1 MAFTATNDL
10 SADFVSLTPG
20 GVYDIIEKIADTS
33 IHMIESVNPLK
44 ELDKGEVENGA
55 LIEQIVNK
63 HAVAAAY
70 NKAAVD
76 VFTKAS
82 NNLVTR
88 YFNTWSPNQWLET
101 VEEDEIRK
109 ILVKGA
115 SIEDIASIKVASL
128 AESADADKYTQIKD
142 ILKEIATDVT
152 PLQTAF
158 MTVNYTDDVTP
169 TSIKDFIEA
178 IRNTVMGF
186 QFMNATHCYAN
197 IVTRCSLDNILIV
210 MPYSVMN
217 KLSVQELADAFQ
229 LSAVDMMAKIV
240 QIDTTDGYVYILDK
254 RAFGVYTRLN
264 KVTSQYNAKGLYT
277 NYFLTRDELY
287 YWSPLFKSTFC
298 DATKLGLKKP

>member
-10 SADFVSLTPG
+10 SADFATLVPG
-20 GVYDIIEKIADTS
+20 DVYDIIEKIADTS
-33 IHMIESVNPLK
+33 IHLIESVNPLK

-55 LIEQIVNK
+55 LVEQIVNK

-101 VEEDEIRK
+101 VEEEDIRK

-115 SIEDIASIKVASL
+115 SIEDIASIKIASL

-142 ILKEIATDVT
+142 LLKEIATDVT

-169 TSIKDFIEA
+169 TSIADFIEA
-178 IRNTVMGF
+178 VRNTVMGF
-186 QFMNATHCYAN
+186 QFMNATHCYAAIN
-197 IVTRCSLDNILIV
+197 TRCNLDNILIV
-210 MPYSVMN
+210 IPYSVMN

-229 LSAVDMMAKIV
+229 LSQMDMLAKIV

-254 RAFGVYTRLN
+254 RAFGVFTRLN

>member
-10 SADFVSLTPG
+10 SADFASLTPG
-20 GVYDIIEKIADTS
+20 SVYDIIEKIADTS

-158 MTVNYTDDVTP
+158 MTVNYVDDASP

-178 IRNTVMGF
+178 VRNTVMGF
-186 QFMNATHCYAN
+186 QFMNATHCYAG
-197 IVTRCSLDNILIV
+197 ITTRCSLDNILIV

-229 LSAVDMMAKIV
+229 LSAVDMMARIV